1 MNSGMDEEESFVPFT
16 KAERI
21 EQLGQIDKDIVSL
34 LRSVGRAVGS
44 LGKKEPQD
52 GEEDTKMGDA
62 SDRARLFQ
70 DSMDEFIRTLR
81 VVNTGMKRQIYG
93 LEEANI
99 VTLRKDDS
107 DAQPGATSET
117 RMTPLEPDGDGR
129 IGGLDPGWLNSRSNK
144 VERDMEAEL
153 WEQAEMMLRHMMEDH
168 NGKAVTHT
176 NKMTLL

>member
-1 MNSGMDEEESFVPFT
+1 M
-16 KAERI
+16 
-21 EQLGQIDKDIVSL
+21 SL

-44 LGKKEPQD
+44 LGKKESQD
-52 GEEDTKMGDA
+52 SQDDSTMGNA
-62 SDRARLFQ
+62 SDRAQLFQ

-93 LEEANI
+93 LEEAKI

-107 DAQPGATSET
+107 DAQPTTSSDART
-117 RMTPLEPDGDGR
+117 VSLEPDGDGR

-153 WEQAEMMLRHMMEDH
+153 WEQAEVMLRQTIEQRKGKDDGNNDMM
-168 NGKAVTHT
+168 VS
-176 NKMTLL
+176 